1 MGGHSQGQP
10 VLTGAGESGL
20 PRPRRAKW
28 RDCRELPALEA
39 MPTTATARQIAAQ
52 RTQAPMASEG
62 LRGPPNP
69 WRRVASFS
77 GMAKQQHT
85 GAVPEPGSCPGS
97 QFHRTGLQ
105 SYLKNFFQCQRPKKA
120 WKFVVGIQ
128 AFMPRCCFNFF
139 KCIVVTRRIKHTLE
153 KECFPALLIIIM
165 AFRNMQTSQQKIFRN
180 TIKSLGKNINGGGGS
195 PEMLDLNNILRA
207 KSAIGRL

>member
-128 AFMPRCCFNFF
+128 SLYAKALLQFFF
-139 KCIVVTRRIKHTLE
+139 KVHR
-153 KECFPALLIIIM
+153 
-165 AFRNMQTSQQKIFRN
+165 RN
-180 TIKSLGKNINGGGGS
+180 TENKTHVGERMFSGSFNYHHGFSQYANIAAKNIS
-195 PEMLDLNNILRA
+195 EYHQI
-207 KSAIGRL
+207 IGKKHQWWGRQSRNA